1 MKSFTGPPGRAAC
14 LTSVQPHSIKS
25 SLCRDGPL
33 GETLAQECLEVFR
46 CVVITLPVPQSASP
60 QTRDPNPA
68 LSEGET
74 WTNPDHTRNP
84 VIPEEGVLPTK
95 CSMSIFSCPPRGCS
109 PVYLSLKAN
118 YIAAVLCQS
127 KLSSGSS
134 RSRAAD
140 ECGYSKPDDHHLLFV
155 ALLLPCGQEMQLEHK
170 ENAKKTPMSCSPYS
184 KEEDEPRGGAETT
197 GSIWRTGQPMKR
209 IENCGSR
216 DEGGTS

>member
-1 MKSFTGPPGRAAC
+1 VICHSPGPPGRAAC

-95 CSMSIFSCPPRGCS
+95 CSME
-109 PVYLSLKAN
+109 LSD
-118 YIAAVLCQS
+118 S
-127 KLSSGSS
+127 
-134 RSRAAD
+134 
-140 ECGYSKPDDHHLLFV
+140 
-155 ALLLPCGQEMQLEHK
+155 HK
-170 ENAKKTPMSCSPYS
+170 WK
-184 KEEDEPRGGAETT
+184 
-197 GSIWRTGQPMKR
+197 
-209 IENCGSR
+209 
-216 DEGGTS
+216 